1 MKRFKLGRIISVALI
16 LAMLSLIVIASAF
29 AIGSKN
35 SEAPEL
41 RIIGTN
47 LSFNDSIYIK
57 YAVNCA
63 NVSEIDNVKLLVW
76 TSPSEGYLY
85 GTQNDVLSSVGSTTI
100 NGESC
105 IVFDFKGLSA
115 KQMTDYVY
123 ARAYYV
129 SDGKEYY
136 SDVKKYSV
144 LTYVYNKLGYTGTP
158 TENEDLAE
166 LLRGMLEYGASAQL
180 YFDYKTD
187 TLATDP
193 HVQFTIMN
201 GTLSDGSNKV
211 LAVPGTKLTVTART
225 PNEGE
230 TFKHW
235 QDSTGKIISYSE
247 TFTVT
252 VGATNQT
259 LSAVYVSNQ
268 GGKIDGAGANLSADS
283 FATTEHNV
291 DTSNAIEVTGNQ
303 LSSLLSSGVSENAVY
318 RVTDG
323 ALFISSSMNGNNAV
337 IVAADGVKILNA
349 NNITI
354 SNLIIIGDVSIEN
367 SNAVTL
373 NSVEIQSSS
382 IALSIDSTS
391 ADVTVN
397 DSRLLAKDTAIS
409 NVAQNTTVKNSYI
422 DSRTAILSDG
432 DNLTVYN
439 SKIVASLDA
448 ITSSGEDAAIN
459 NNTVNAGINYNGI
472 TIVSSLNTL
481 VTYNIISGPE
491 NAVMVQ
497 NSTNSV
503 VLFNSCFNIAA
514 ENNTNIYIVENS
526 LGGALILENNNYMLC
541 DENVYHGDN
550 DHTPT
555 TNGNDNVNGNNL
567 MDVTARNEVGAKEE
581 LLPHTNK
588 DLFLDMEKKTTVKDV
603 AGGTSLSLNDYV
615 ETEAKNKSIVIV
627 PPGAYSTAAGD
638 PMNLTEA
645 MSDTEIYA
653 FGVYN
658 EHEFVKN
665 VDYLTNK
672 KGNRIL
678 QITNT
683 ENITI
688 HGFVMGYDYQ
698 ASGQVH
704 VLEKRDNNQI
714 LVVPAAGYS
723 IEDGFGQSN
732 EGVFHKSYTT
742 KFASG
747 QYYPALGGSSYTFVE
762 SYDDG
767 TILLK
772 LNETTYKNMNVGDI
786 ITCRLAGDN
795 QQSIS
800 ISSTTNIKIKDFTFH
815 GYSAALA
822 VVVGGN
828 STNTSLERFHNTSRS
843 PYVIDK
849 ETYDMYAAWETQY
862 NVDLEISIDEN
873 GRYRGAQPR
882 ICSVDATHVTG
893 ASEGLDIESCLF
905 ENMCD
910 DGSNQRG
917 GSSRLLDARDN
928 GDGTTTLYIKG
939 MVTSTYH
946 SLDKSAGKTQVNKN
960 PNNFKKDDKIYVY
973 TSKGEL
979 LCDTY
984 CLTAAKDEDDYAEIY
999 DYDGIRYFIYVKSVT
1014 VPTEAVNFE
1023 VLEGYDLSDNH
1034 YDMKNKVLVDNISY
1048 VSEGFVIDNLL
1059 VRNSTSRGVLIKT
1072 INATVKNS
1080 TFRNVAGTGNLLS
1093 VETSWGES
1101 TVSRNI
1107 VISGVLFDN
1116 TGFDTSEDIKA
1127 PISISSLATYGNAT
1141 VDTLRSSNILITG
1154 CEFKDYG
1161 HNFGIYVNGA
1171 RDVRIINN
1179 VFDPEV
1185 GAEPGNFIKIVTA
1198 LDILIENNKYK
1209 KNDGTLEP
1217 ITGILADDYTYIHGS
1232 DVGDTFRADCDIII
1246 GESHLS
1252 NMRVHPVVKGNKDIA
1267 DSLASKLE
1275 SICGYSISSSTY
1287 YNEYVIELVAMNNT
1301 SDTIGS
1307 NTYTIT
1313 CDGTNLY
1320 ITAATRSALIYA
1332 IDDFAAYIA
1341 ERNQTEQTITFE
1353 DGFSLVR
1360 TMNIA
1365 NIDAT
1370 ETSKIKYSGFWL
1382 QTNNSMSSAS
1392 DTDYFE
1398 FDITGNSFTLAFF
1411 EKSTFELIIDG
1422 KSEGVFTAE
1431 SEFTYCIENGK
1442 HSVKVQAIDTDS
1454 TISFAGVKYL
1464 DSVIEKTQNK
1474 DHYILFVGDS
1484 MVDGDESF
1492 AHVIGELL
1500 GWDYAVLVGD
1510 TLPSY
1515 TDTGRKPDLVFFFHG
1530 TDAITSSSTSDEQT
1544 AFVNTYTSLINSVKN
1559 SIGSSAKIY
1568 IMQALSTSNASDM
1581 FNTSHARYQAIQTVQ
1596 NAISGA
1602 NNISASTVKGWNI
1615 EFDASKDATN
1625 PTDAGYSTLIV
1636 KIVAYLKNNLGET
1649 NYYNYEFPL
1658 NSMNNYNGTWENQQK
1673 WILGTRYKEIVENG
1687 IKLNR
1692 YKFGQNN
1699 NGHVFISGTDYAD
1712 ITTNSGHYL
1721 VFMYKASGD
1730 YSISFNLRTND
1741 HGTDL
1746 AESGKNFVSTV
1757 TKPTNYITN
1766 NEWEVA
1772 VIDLSQFKNYT
1783 TGTNIKVQV
1792 RVTTSSS
1799 QIDIACATI
1808 VETLADANVYAM
1820 VKLGVSEYTYYEDW
1834 STKGERVSLSGKP
1847 IVEEPEPEK
1856 VDLSYVNHNFNLLV
1870 MKMYN
1875 GSIVNPSQIMI
1886 TDGDGIFYNRFNF
1899 SKTGH
1904 IFLKGSNTLVPINGD
1919 TGNYLVIKYRAAN
1932 NSGLTLEMQ
1941 TSDLPF
1947 TSSTPYKTLT
1957 TKNKP
1962 ASNIPDGWEVA
1973 VVDLSKFP
1981 SYQRDTDLD
1990 VLIRITTACEY
2001 VDISYA
2007 SIVDDIS
2014 EAERFVGDMGDSTYV
2029 YYDDWSTVGTTT
2041 TIK

>member
-1 MKRFKLGRIISVALI
+1 MKRFKIGRIISVALI
-16 LAMLSLIVIASAF
+16 LAMLSIIVIASAL

-41 RIIGTN
+41 KIIGTN

-63 NVSEIDNVKLLVW
+63 NVDEIDDVKLLVW

-85 GTQNDVLSSVGSTTI
+85 GTQNAVLSSVGSTVV
-100 NGESC
+100 NGEDC
-105 IVFDFKGLSA
+105 IVFDYKGLSA
-115 KQMTDYVY
+115 KQMTDYIY
-123 ARAYYV
+123 ARAYYE
-129 SDGKEYY
+129 SNGNKYY
-136 SDVKKYSV
+136 SEVKKYSV

-158 TENEDLAE
+158 TENEKLAA
-166 LLRGMLEYGASAQL
+166 LLRGMLEYGASAQN

-187 TLATDP
+187 ALATDS
-193 HVQFTIMN
+193 HVQFTILN

-211 LAVPGTKLTVTART
+211 LAVPGTKLTITART
-225 PNEGE
+225 PESGE
-230 TFKHW
+230 SFKHW
-235 QDSTGKIISYSE
+235 EDATGKIISYSQ

-259 LSAVYVSNQ
+259 LSAVFVSNQ
-268 GGKIDGAGANLSADS
+268 GGKIEGAGSNLSSDS
-283 FATTEHNV
+283 FAMTEHNV
-291 DTSNAIEVTGNQ
+291 DTSNAIEVTGSEFN
-303 LSSLLSSGVSENAVY
+303 SLLSSGLTENAVY
-318 RVTDG
+318 RITDG
-323 ALFISSSMNGNNAV
+323 TLRISKYVNGNNAV
-337 IVAADGVKILNA
+337 VVAGNGVVIQNA
-349 NNITI
+349 SDI
-354 SNLIIIGDVSIEN
+354 SVNNLIILGSVSIVN
-367 SNAVTL
+367 SNGVTL
-373 NSVEIQSSS
+373 NSVEIQSTAS
-382 IALSIDSTS
+382 ALSIDSTS
-391 ADVTVN
+391 YGITIN
-397 DSRLLAKDTAIS
+397 DSRLIAYNTAITNS
-409 NVAQNTTVKNSYI
+409 AANTTVKSSYI
-422 DSRTAILSDG
+422 DSNIAISSNANG
-432 DNLTVYN
+432 LTVYN
-439 SKIVASLDA
+439 SQISSTKDGI
-448 ITSSGEDAAIN
+448 ITSGEDVAIN
-459 NNTVNAGINYNGI
+459 NNTLIAGLDSEGISIN
-472 TIVSSLNTL
+472 SSLNTL
-481 VTYNIISGPE
+481 VSYNIINGPE
-491 NAVMVQ
+491 TAVEVTS
-497 NSTNSV
+497 STNSV
-503 VLFNSCFNIAA
+503 VLFNSCYNVSAK
-514 ENNTNIYIVENS
+514 NNTNTYIVENS
-526 LGGALILENNNYMLC
+526 LGGALVLENNNYLLC
-541 DENVYHGDN
+541 DENTYFGNN
-550 DHTPT
+550 DHTPKT
-555 TNGNDNVNGNNL
+555 SGNDNVNGNNL

-588 DLFLDMEKKTTVKDV
+588 DLFLEMEKKTTVKDA

-615 ETEAKNKSIVIV
+615 ETEAKNKSVVIV
-627 PPGAYSTAAGD
+627 PPGAYYTVAGD

-645 MSDTEIYA
+645 MSNTEIYA

-678 QITNT
+678 QITNA

-723 IEDGFGQSN
+723 LADGFGQSN

-862 NVDLEISIDEN
+862 NVDLEISIDGE

-917 GSSRLLDARDN
+917 SSSRLLAAKDN

-946 SLDKSAGKTQVNKN
+946 NLDKSAGKTQVTKN
-960 PNNFKKDDKIYVY
+960 ASSFRKDDKIYVY
-973 TSKGEL
+973 TSNGEL

-984 CLTAAKDEDDYAEIY
+984 CLTASKDEDDYAEIY
-999 DYDGIRYFIYVKSVT
+999 DYDGIRYFIFVKSVK
-1014 VPTEAVNFE
+1014 VPTAAVNFE

-1048 VSEGFVIDNLL
+1048 VSEGFVIDNLV

-1171 RDVRIINN
+1171 RDVRILDN

-1198 LDILIENNKYK
+1198 LDILIEDNKYR

-1217 ITGILADDYTYIHGS
+1217 ITGILAEDYTYIHGK
-1232 DVGDTFRADCDIII
+1232 DVGDTFLSDCDIII
-1246 GESHLS
+1246 GVTHLS
-1252 NMRVHPVVKGNKDIA
+1252 NMRVHPANKMNKDIA
-1267 DSLASKLE
+1267 DSLASKLKN
-1275 SICGYSISSSTY
+1275 ICGYSISSSSY
-1287 YNEYVIELVAMNNT
+1287 YSEYVIELVAMNST

-1307 NTYTIT
+1307 SYYTIT
-1313 CDGTNLY
+1313 CDGINLY

-1332 IDDFAAYIA
+1332 IDDFASYIA
-1341 ERNQTEQTITFE
+1341 ERNKTEQTIIFE
-1353 DGFSLVR
+1353 DGFSMMR
-1360 TMNIA
+1360 QMNIST
-1365 NIDAT
+1365 IDST
-1370 ETSKIKYSGFWL
+1370 DTSKIKYTGLWL
-1382 QTNNSMSSAS
+1382 QSGDTMISSS
-1392 DTDYFE
+1392 DADYLE
-1398 FDITGNSFTLAFF
+1398 FDVTGNSFTLTFSEA
-1411 EKSTFELIIDG
+1411 STFELFIDE
-1422 KSEGVFTAE
+1422 KSVGVFTAE
-1431 SEFTYCIENGK
+1431 TEFTYCLEAKK
-1442 HSVKVQAIDTDS
+1442 HTVKVQTIDKDS
-1454 TISFAGVKYL
+1454 KVSFAGIQCV
-1464 DSVIEKTQNK
+1464 DSIIEKTPNK
-1474 DHYILFVGDS
+1474 GHYILFVGDS
-1484 MVDGDESF
+1484 MVDGDKTF
-1492 AHVIGELL
+1492 AHVLGDLL

-1530 TDAITSSSTSDEQT
+1530 TDAITSSTTSDEQT
-1544 AFVNTYTSLINSVKN
+1544 AFVNAYTSLINSVKN

-1581 FNTSHARYQAIQTVQ
+1581 FNTSHARYQAIQSVQ

-1602 NNISASTVKGWNI
+1602 NNISSSTVKGWNI
-1615 EFDASKDATN
+1615 EFDSSKDATN
-1625 PTDAGYSTLIV
+1625 PTDSGYSALIV
-1636 KIVAYLKNNLGET
+1636 KLVSYLKTNLGET

-1658 NSMNNYNGTWENQQK
+1658 NSMKNYNGTWENQQK

-1692 YKFGQNN
+1692 YKFDK

-1712 ITTNSGHYL
+1712 VTTNSGNYL
-1721 VFMYKASGD
+1721 VLMYKSSGD
-1730 YSISFNLRTND
+1730 YSISLNLRTND
-1741 HGTDL
+1741 YGTGL
-1746 AESGKNFVSTV
+1746 AGTNYVSTV
-1757 TKPTNYITN
+1757 TKPQNYVKV

-1772 VIDLSQFKNYT
+1772 VVDLSQFKNYT
-1783 TGTNIKVQV
+1783 TGTNIGVQV
-1792 RVTTSSS
+1792 RITTTLS
-1799 QIDIACATI
+1799 QLDIACATI

-1820 VKLGVSEYTYYEDW
+1820 VKLGVSEYTYYENW
-1834 STKGERVSLSGKP
+1834 SKKGERVSLSGQD
-1847 IVEEPEPEK
+1847 IVEEPAPEK
-1856 VDLSYVNHNFNLLV
+1856 TDLSYVNHNFNLLV

-1875 GSIVNPSQIMI
+1875 GSSIVNPSEIMHI
-1886 TDGDGIFYNRFNF
+1886 DDNGLSYNVFNF

-1904 IFLKGSNTLVPINGD
+1904 IFLKGSNTLVPINRD
-1919 TGNYLVIKYRAAN
+1919 TGNYLVIKYKAAN
-1932 NSGLTLEMQ
+1932 NSYLSLEMQ
-1941 TSDLPF
+1941 TSDLSF
-1947 TSSTPYKTLT
+1947 NSSTPYKTLT
-1957 TKNKP
+1957 TLTK
-1962 ASNIPDGWEVA
+1962 SSGNIPDGWEVA
-1973 VVDLSKFP
+1973 VIDLSKFP
-1981 SYQRDTDLD
+1981 SYQRDSDLD

-2001 VDISYA
+2001 VHISYA
-2007 SIVDDIS
+2007 AIVDDVA
-2014 EAERFVGDMGDSTYV
+2014 EAEKYVGDMGDSSYV
-2029 YYDDWSTVGTTT
+2029 YYEDWSKTGTATP
-2041 TIK
+2041 IN